1 MIKYAKNLTKCDK
14 NVKQMILREK
24 KNNILNIKL

>member
-1 MIKYAKNLTKCDK
+1 MMKYAKNLAKCDK
-14 NVKQMILREK
+14 NVEQMILREK